1 MTGLGP
7 IPTKTNSLPS
17 PNPKQVVWEFFPHG
31 RPLAPVS
38 MEISGQTASKPNSLA
53 IFELISLSKK
63 MGLEETPAYFWEL
76 TLIQTSAVFSL
87 ALFPQYF
94 YQY

>member
-31 RPLAPVS
+31 RPLPPVS

-53 IFELISLSKK
+53 IFELV
-63 MGLEETPAYFWEL
+63 MGLEEPPAYFWEL
-76 TLIQTSAVFSL
+76 TLIQTSAAVFSL